1 MAKQYS
7 SMQEFNDALAS
18 GKVVP
23 GDYVNDITT
32 GQRHTVGAGG
42 GVSVSNMDPYAGG
55 ANPTMLTPKDAGK
68 PLTGDYDI
76 GTKSPTGTGGVGGT
90 GGPPTGPQMGPT
102 VPQFGVAAPLENLST
117 VNPYRAYTAMRAA
130 TLPGYDPS
138 MGTMQSYQSALGRG
152 YQPMMGRYL
161 LGTPFVGGET
171 PGTGSFAEFMANP
184 ANQSPADNAALR
196 QRFATIAAG
205 IADPL
210 SMGMSGQFSQYFDPT
225 QLEGGQIA
233 GNLINAAIAAQ
244 GGPSVFNRALNQSL
258 LNRYKLMQQ
267 MDPTAD
273 ATQSAINFANYLNQ
287 QLTPGA
293 AQLQMGGTSQMGG
306 PSQISPLPAPPI
318 PNMAEQTLTGGH
330 GSGMFGTGGSA
341 GGNGSPTIPVGEE
354 GLTTIGPQTG
364 KYTGPL
370 TSSAPVNN
378 DFGPGG
384 PAGGMIGAANN
395 FAPSMGIAGEGTY
408 LANQV
413 PVPNYPSYEYV

>member
-7 SMQEFNDALAS
+7 SMQEFNDALVS
-18 GKVVP
+18 GNVVP
-23 GDYVNDITT
+23 GDFVNDITT
-32 GQRHTVGAGG
+32 GQRHTVGVGG

-55 ANPTMLTPKDAGK
+55 ANPPMFTPKDVGQ
-68 PLTGDYDI
+68 PPTDI
-76 GTKSPTGTGGVGGT
+76 IGPGGPPGTGGVVGT
-90 GGPPTGPQMGPT
+90 GGPQMGPT
-102 VPQFGVAAPLENLST
+102 VPQFGVGSDIERLSEF
-117 VNPYRAYTAMRAA
+117 NPYRAYTAMRGA

-161 LGTPFVGGET
+161 LGTPFAGGET

-184 ANQSPADNAALR
+184 ANQSPADIAALR
-196 QRFATIAAG
+196 QRFGTIAAG

-293 AQLQMGGTSQMGG
+293 AQLQMGGVSQMGG
-306 PSQISPLPAPPI
+306 PSQISPLPTPPI
-318 PNMAEQTLTGGH
+318 PNIAEQILTGGY
-330 GSGMFGTGGSA
+330 GSNIGTGGSPA
-341 GGNGSPTIPVGEE
+341 VGNGGNGSPI
-354 GLTTIGPQTG
+354 IGPNTG
-364 KYTGPL
+364 EYKGPL
-370 TSSAPVNN
+370 TSSAAVNNNDALPWEQPVNIPMVGEPN
-378 DFGPGG
+378 GG
-384 PAGGMIGAANN
+384 WNGGWNGGGN
-395 FAPSMGIAGEGTY
+395 Y